1 MTETQS
7 FFWKDRL
14 RASGLHCCI
23 SLGIAALAAL
33 LVFFLW
39 YPAYYREISGGR
51 DLFLILVA
59 VDVVLGPLIT
69 LTIFN
74 RAKPWPVLARDLAVI
89 GLLQLVALG
98 YGMWTVFVARPLHTV
113 FEYDRFRVVHAIDV
127 PREKLDRTPAGIQ
140 ALPITGPTLLSLRP
154 FRNADENLSMTM
166 AALNGLPLSAQP
178 ELWQPY
184 TDARTQVLQAAKPV
198 AALKK
203 RCPDRSGHI
212 DKALARAGQPAEKAL
227 YLPLIARSSFWT
239 ALIDPAT
246 ADIIGLIPLD
256 PY

>member
-1 MTETQS
+1 MNDTKTL
-7 FFWKDRL
+7 FWKPRL
-14 RASGLHCCI
+14 RASGLHFCI
-23 SLGIAALAAL
+23 SAGIAAVAGL
-33 LVFFLW
+33 LVFLLW

-69 LTIFN
+69 LAIFS
-74 RAKPWPVLARDLAVI
+74 RTKPWPVLARDLAVI
-89 GLLQLVALG
+89 GLLQIAALG
-98 YGMWTVFVARPLHTV
+98 YGMWTVFVARPVHTV

-127 PREKLDRTPAGIQ
+127 PREKLDRAPAGIA
-140 ALPITGPTLLSLRP
+140 ALPVTGPTLLSLRP
-154 FRNADENLSMTM
+154 FRNADENFSMTM
-166 AALNGLPLSAQP
+166 AALEGLPLSAQP
-178 ELWQPY
+178 ELWQTY
-184 TDARTQVLQAAKPV
+184 ADARTQILQAAKPV

-203 RCPDRSGHI
+203 RFPDRAGDI
-212 DKALARAGQPAEKAL
+212 DKALARAGQAAEKAF